1 MNARNM
7 AARVQL
13 VAAALDDI
21 GVLPLSLTATV
32 YERGDVTIV
41 VLPDDH
47 QEVIDRLGLE
57 PLERSDDVAVGTWAD
72 VRIWCQR
79 YAREAAA
86 S

>member
-1 MNARNM
+1 MNASSM

-21 GVLPLSLTATV
+21 GVVPLSLTATV

-57 PLERSDDVAVGTWAD
+57 PLERSDDVAVGPGAD

-79 YAREAAA
+79 FDREAAA